1 MGKPMDNE
9 LNEQDLSVSGM
20 IAQPTTSTFN
30 GKGPDAPVAWYGGK
44 YYLAR
49 WIIELLPDHRV
60 YVEPY
65 GGMANVLLKK
75 HPSEVEIFNDL
86 DGRVVNLFRV
96 LRDQDKFEEL
106 KRLAELTPYSREQFA
121 ELCEVPEPT
130 DPVEKAYWFFVRC
143 RQARGGIGM
152 SNITANAWATSTRTR
167 RGMPEPISKY
177 LSALDGLSDVADRFR
192 RVMVESLPA
201 IELIKKYDGPEVLFY
216 CDPPYLSSTRHGG
229 KAATY
234 HVEMTD
240 ADHEALLLQLQKCVG
255 KVVLSGYPSPLY
267 DRLLSNWRRVE
278 RPMKVQFSNSGA
290 DRLEVLWIR

>member
-1 MGKPMDNE
+1 MNVTRP
-9 LNEQDLSVSGM
+9 S
-20 IAQPTTSTFN
+20 ASTFN
-30 GKGPDAPVAWYGGK
+30 SSGPDAPVAWYGGK

-49 WIIELLPDHRV
+49 WIIEHLPTHRV
-60 YVEPY
+60 YVEPF

-75 HPSEVEIFNDL
+75 QPSEVEVFNDL

-96 LRDQDKFEEL
+96 LRDRQQFEEL

-121 ELCEVPEPT
+121 ELCAMPEPAT
-130 DPVEKAYWFFVRC
+130 PIEKAFWFFVRC

-167 RGMPEPISKY
+167 RSMPEPISKY
-177 LSALDGLSDVADRFR
+177 LSALDGLDAVAERFR
-192 RVMVESLPA
+192 GVMVEAVPA
-201 IELIKKYDGPEVLFY
+201 IELIKKYDGPDVLFY
-216 CDPPYLSSTRHGG
+216 CDPPYLGSTRHGG

-240 ADHEALLLQLQKCVG
+240 SDHELLLEQLRQCVG

-267 DRLLSNWRRVE
+267 DRLLSGWQRIE
-278 RPMKVQFSNSGA
+278 RPTKVQFSNSGG
-290 DRLEVLWIR
+290 DRTEVLWQKP

>member
-1 MGKPMDNE
+1 MPIDACARDNG
-9 LNEQDLSVSGM
+9 LFDSQ
-20 IAQPTTSTFN
+20 
-30 GKGPDAPVAWYGGK
+30 GPDAPVAWYGGK
-44 YYLAR
+44 FYLAR
-49 WIIELLPDHRV
+49 WIIEHLPAHRV
-60 YVEPY
+60 YVEPF

-75 HPSEVEIFNDL
+75 HPGEVEVFNDL

-96 LRDQDKFEEL
+96 LRDQKQFEEL

-121 ELCEVPEPT
+121 ELCSLPEPL
-130 DPVEKAYWFFVRC
+130 DAIEKAYWFFVRC

-177 LSALDGLSDVADRFR
+177 LSALDGLGAVADRFR

-201 IELIKKYDGPEVLFY
+201 IKLIKKYDGPEVLFY
-216 CDPPYLSSTRHGG
+216 CDPPYLGSTRHAG

-240 ADHEALLLQLQKCVG
+240 ADHHSLLLQLQQCVG

-267 DRLLSNWRRVE
+267 DRLLSNWQRIE
-278 RPMKVQFSNSGA
+278 RPMKVQFSNSGGN
-290 DRLEVLWIR
+290 RIEVLWIKQ